1 MAGIAAYSLRI
12 ATLGLVLN
20 SPAVVIGAMRIS
32 PLMAPPPPQA
42 PAKKAPAK
50 KGTRR

>member
-1 MAGIAAYSLRI
+1 MVATAAYSLRI

-32 PLMAPPPPQA
+32 PLMAPPPLQSP
-42 PAKKAPAK
+42 
-50 KGTRR
+50 G